1 MRMAILPKQKTPPV
15 LNMEKQTILL
25 YAHAKFGKST
35 IASGSP
41 DAIFLAT
48 EAGLNHLNV
57 FQIPIKNWEDLLN
70 AAKEIAEGN
79 HNFKTVVIDTVDNAY
94 RMCSDYICKQHGI
107 KHESDLGYGKGWSL
121 VNGEFQRVL
130 NKLSLLPYG
139 LFLISH
145 AVEKE
150 IESRTGNYT
159 RIMPTLPD
167 KAKKIILGMSDFIL
181 YGDIEE
187 ITDGDGN
194 VSVKRVLRTKPA
206 KHYEAGDRTGKL
218 PETIAATYDAFF
230 NTYQQCIINSQPK
243 THKEVKS

>member
-1 MRMAILPKQKTPPV
+1 MTILPKQKTPPV
-15 LNMEKQTILL
+15 LSIEKQTILL

-48 EAGLNHLNV
+48 EAGLNHLSV
-57 FQIPIKNWEDLLN
+57 YQIPIKNWEDLLT
-70 AAKEIAEGN
+70 AAKEISEGS
-79 HNFKTVVIDTVDNAY
+79 HKFKTVVIDTVDNAY

-130 NKLSLLPYG
+130 TKLSLLPYG

-187 ITDGDGN
+187 TADGDGK
-194 VSVKRVLRTKPA
+194 VFSKRVLRTKPA

-218 PETIAATYDAFF
+218 PHTIDATYDAFF
-230 NTYQQCIINSQPK
+230 STYQKCIINSQTK
-243 THKEVKS
+243 TNKEVKS

>member
-1 MRMAILPKQKTPPV
+1 MAILPKQKTPQV

-41 DAIFLAT
+41 DSIFLAT

-57 FQIPIKNWEDLLN
+57 FQVPINTWEDLLT
-70 AAKEIAEGN
+70 AAKEIAEGS
-79 HNFKTVVIDTVDNAY
+79 HGFKTVVIDTVDNAY
-94 RMCSDYICKQHGI
+94 RMCSDYICKQHAI

-130 NKLSLLPYG
+130 TKLSLLPYG

-150 IESRTGNYT
+150 IESRTGSYT
-159 RIMPTLPD
+159 RIVPTLPD

-187 ITDGDGN
+187 TADNDGK
-194 VSVKRVLRTKPA
+194 VAFRRVLRTKPS

-218 PETIAATYDAFF
+218 PEKIDATYEAFLKV
-230 NTYQQCIINSQPK
+230 YQKSIIKSQP
-243 THKEVKS
+243 TVKETKS

>member
-1 MRMAILPKQKTPPV
+1 MAILPKSKTPPV
-15 LNMEKQTILL
+15 LNMAKQTILL

-57 FQIPIKNWEDLLN
+57 YQIPIQTWEDLLT

-79 HNFKTVVIDTVDNAY
+79 HSFKTVVIDTVDNAY
-94 RMCSDYICKQHGI
+94 RLCSDYICKQHGI

-145 AVEKE
+145 AVEKD

-159 RIMPTLPD
+159 RIIPTLPD
-167 KAKKIILGMSDFIL
+167 KARKIILGMSDFIL

-187 ITDGDGN
+187 STDRDGE
-194 VSVKRVLRTKPA
+194 VSSKRVLRTKPTR
-206 KHYEAGDRTGKL
+206 HYEAGDRTGKL
-218 PETIAATYDAFF
+218 PSTIDATYDAIL
-230 NTYQQCIINSQPK
+230 NIYQKNIINPK
-243 THKEVKS
+243 QNKKEVKS

>member
-1 MRMAILPKQKTPPV
+1 MSILPKSKTPPV
-15 LNMEKQTILL
+15 LSMEKQTILL

-57 FQIPIKNWEDLLN
+57 YQVPINTWEDLLT
-70 AAKEIAEGN
+70 ASKEISAGN
-79 HNFKTVVIDTVDNAY
+79 HTFKTVVIDTIDNAY
-94 RMCSDYICKQHGI
+94 RLCSEYICTQNNV
-107 KHESDLGYGKGWSL
+107 KHESELGYGKGWSL

-130 NKLSLLPYG
+130 TKLSLLPYG

-145 AVEKE
+145 AVERE
-150 IESRTGNYT
+150 IEGRTGNYT
-159 RIMPTLPD
+159 RITPTLPD

-187 ITDGDGN
+187 TTNGN
-194 VSVKRVLRTKPA
+194 GKTRSRRVLRTKPTR
-206 KHYEAGDRTGKL
+206 HYEAGDRTGKL
-218 PETIAATYDAFF
+218 PSTIDATYGAFLDI
-230 NTYQQCIINSQPK
+230 YQKSIINPK
-243 THKEVKS
+243 QNKKEVKS

>member
-1 MRMAILPKQKTPPV
+1 MAILPKSKTPPV
-15 LNMEKQTILL
+15 LSMEKQTILL

-35 IASGSP
+35 IASGCP

-57 FQIPIKNWEDLLN
+57 FQIPIKSWEDLLI
-70 AAKEIAEGN
+70 AAKEITEGN

-94 RMCSDYICKQHGI
+94 RLCSEYVCAQHGI

-130 NKLSLLPYG
+130 TKLSLLPYG

-145 AVEKE
+145 AIERE
-150 IESRTGNYT
+150 IETRTGNYT
-159 RIMPTLPD
+159 RIIPTLPD
-167 KAKKIILGMSDFIL
+167 KARKIILGMSDFIL

-187 ITDGDGN
+187 STNKDGK
-194 VSVKRVLRTKPA
+194 VSSKRVLRTKPTR
-206 KHYEAGDRTGKL
+206 HYEAGDRAGKL
-218 PETIAATYDAFF
+218 PETIDATYDAFLKVYE
-230 NTYQQCIINSQPK
+230 TSIINTKQNK
-243 THKEVKS
+243 KEVKS

>member
-1 MRMAILPKQKTPPV
+1 MAILPKQKTPPV
-15 LNMEKQTILL
+15 LSMEKQTILL

-35 IASGSP
+35 IAAGSP

-57 FQIPIKNWEDLLN
+57 FQIPIKSWEDLLT
-70 AAKEIAEGN
+70 AAREISTGN
-79 HNFKTVVIDTVDNAY
+79 HDFKTVVIDTVDNAY
-94 RMCSDYICKQHGI
+94 RLCSEYICSQHGI

-130 NKLSLLPYG
+130 TKLSLLPYG

-145 AVEKE
+145 AVERE

-159 RIMPTLPD
+159 RIIPTLPD
-167 KAKKIILGMSDFIL
+167 KARKIILGMSDFIL

-187 ITDGDGN
+187 STDKDGK
-194 VSVKRVLRTKPA
+194 VSSKRVLRTKPTR
-206 KHYEAGDRTGKL
+206 HYEAGDRTGKL
-218 PETIAATYDAFF
+218 PETIDATYDAFLKV
-230 NTYQQCIINSQPK
+230 YEKSIINQKPNNK
-243 THKEVKS
+243 KENKS

>member
-1 MRMAILPKQKTPPV
+1 MAILPKSKTPPV
-15 LNMEKQTILL
+15 LNMAKQTILL

-57 FQIPIKNWEDLLN
+57 YQIPIKNWEDLLT

-79 HNFKTVVIDTVDNAY
+79 HKFKTVVIDTVDNAY

-130 NKLSLLPYG
+130 TKLSLLPYG

-145 AVEKE
+145 AVERE

-187 ITDGDGN
+187 TMDIEGKI
-194 VSVKRVLRTKPA
+194 SSKRVLRTKPTR
-206 KHYEAGDRTGKL
+206 HYEAGDRTGKL
-218 PETIAATYDAFF
+218 PATIDATYDAFLKV
-230 NTYQQCIINSQPK
+230 YQKCIINPK
-243 THKEVKS
+243 PNNKEVKS